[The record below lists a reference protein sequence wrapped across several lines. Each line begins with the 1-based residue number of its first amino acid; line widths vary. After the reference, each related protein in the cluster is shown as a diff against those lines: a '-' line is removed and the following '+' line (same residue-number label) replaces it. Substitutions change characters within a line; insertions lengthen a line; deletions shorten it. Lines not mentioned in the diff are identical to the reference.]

1 MTGLL
6 LALAID
12 LATLQ
17 EAIEVFT
24 PALEVFMKAG
34 ERSRAYDDF
43 LAEMDRADSPMSVSD
58 SVETIDIL
66 GNRFYFDAEGDLWY
80 DDRFVRPDEHAAMDA
95 VSDFFRRHFMDGGK
109 LPVKPVRPTKG
120 RKPLPVF
127 RGYEDPRY
135 QEHDAMI
142 VRYVADFNERR
153 GEWAGATPAQA
164 KGIHNLSP
172 AVVKSQMIEES
183 GGCDRRSAA
192 AWKVDPLQVNVPGD
206 WSSAKTLVGLAEPT
220 RRNEGTC
227 EQNVKAA
234 IMFLVRKGFGVSGQ
248 PAARRPAGTFDG
260 WHMALERYNGRNDET
275 EEGRTYRAAY
285 ANRIL
290 RRAMQPKSFVPISIA
305 LKKKEAR

>member
-12 LATLQ
+12 LSMLQ

-43 LAEMDRADSPMSVSD
+43 QTELGRADMPMSLSK
-58 SVETIDIL
+58 SVETIEVL

-80 DDRFVRPDEHAAMDA
+80 DDRFVRPDERAAIEA
-95 VSDFFRRHFMDGGK
+95 VSEFFRRHFMEDGK
-109 LPVKPVRPTKG
+109 SPLRRRPTKE
-120 RKPLPVF
+120 RKLLPVF

-142 VRYVADFNERR
+142 VKYVADFNARR
-153 GEWAGATPAQA
+153 GEWAGATQAQA
-164 KGIHNLSP
+164 NGIYNLAP
-172 AVVKSQMIEES
+172 EVVKSQMIEES
-183 GGCDRRSAA
+183 GGWDKRSLA
-192 AWKVDPLQVNVPGD
+192 AWRVDPLQVNVPGD
-206 WSSAKTLVGLAEPT
+206 WCQAKTLVGLEEPT
-220 RRNEGTC
+220 RRNEGTS

-234 IMFLVRKGFGVSGQ
+234 IMFLARKGFGASGL
-248 PAARRPAGTFDG
+248 PAARRPKGTFDG

-275 EEGRTYRAAY
+275 EEGRLYRDAY

-290 RRAMQPKSFVPISIA
+290 RRAARPKSYVPIAIA
-305 LKKKEAR
+305 LKKKEAK